1 MQPLNILFIEPFYGG
16 SHKAFADGL
25 SSHSQHNFTLFTLP
39 ARYWKWRMR
48 GAALEVARAIPHPQK
63 FDLVYAA
70 SMLSLADLKALWGAA
85 CPPLIAYYH
94 ENQLNYPLSEGE
106 TRDFHYGFTDITT
119 GLAADSLIFNS
130 HYHRNTFFN
139 ELPYFIRHM
148 PDTKPLWVVDALLPK
163 STVLYPGIE
172 ASTDP
177 DTAASLKPVLRT
189 AHQASMEPLI
199 LWNHRWEHDKNPESF
214 FNVLF
219 SLSEGRIP
227 FRVAIAGEQF
237 TRYPAVFDQAKQRLA
252 DKIEHFG
259 YLKNRTEYAQLL
271 VQADIVISTAYQEN
285 FGLSIV
291 EAAAAGCFPL
301 LPERLSY
308 PEIIPQN
315 YHSLCLYKDDADL
328 ENRLGELLIGRGAAP
343 AGLPGAMHGYCWPA
357 LIGRYDTLFSNLA
370 AGS

>member
-1 MQPLNILFIEPFYGG
+1 MQPLNILFIEPFYAG
-16 SHKAFADGL
+16 SHTAFADGL
-25 SSHSQHNFTLFTLP
+25 SSHSQHNFTLFSLP

-85 CPPLIAYYH
+85 CPPLIAYSH
-94 ENQLNYPLSEGE
+94 ENQLNSPLSAGE

-130 HYHRNTFFN
+130 HYHRDTFFD
-139 ELPYFIRHM
+139 ELPGFIRHM
-148 PDTKPLWVVDALLPK
+148 PDTKPLWVVDTLLPK

-219 SLSEGRIP
+219 SLSKGGVR
-227 FRVAIAGEQF
+227 FRVALAGEQF
-237 TRYPAVFDQAKQRLA
+237 KRYPAVFDQAKQQLA

-259 YLKNRTEYAQLL
+259 YLKSRSEYTHLL
-271 VQADIVISTAYQEN
+271 QRADIVVSTAHQEN
-285 FGLSIV
+285 FGLSIA
-291 EAAAAGCFPL
+291 EAAATGCYPL
-301 LPERLSY
+301 LPKRLSY
-308 PEIIPQN
+308 PEIIPQE
-315 YHSLCLYKDDADL
+315 YHPFCLYDNDTEL
-328 ENRLGELLIGRGAAP
+328 EKRLGDLLSDRCSAP
-343 AGLPGAMHGYCWPA
+343 VGLSEAMQEYSWPA
-357 LIGRYDTLFSNLA
+357 LIGRYDALFSNLA

>member
-25 SSHSQHNFTLFTLP
+25 TAHSQHNFTLFTLP

-48 GAALEVARAIPHPQK
+48 GAALEVARAIPNPEK
-63 FDLVYAA
+63 FDLLCAA

-85 CPPLIAYYH
+85 CPPLVAYYH
-94 ENQLNYPLSEGE
+94 ENQLNYPLSPGE

-130 HYHRNTFFN
+130 HYHRNTFFD
-139 ELPYFIRHM
+139 ELPGFIRHM
-148 PDTKPLWVVDALLPK
+148 PDTKPLWVVNALLPK

-172 ASTDP
+172 TPVKPDSRPAQQDP
-177 DTAASLKPVLRT
+177 KG
-189 AHQASMEPLI
+189 PLV

-219 SLSEGRIP
+219 SLSDRGFG
-227 FRVAIAGEQF
+227 FRAAVAGEQF
-237 TRYPAVFDQAKQRLA
+237 TRYPAVFDQAKQRLG
-252 DKIEHFG
+252 DKMEHFG
-259 YLKNRTEYAQLL
+259 YLKSRTEYNLL
-271 VQADIVISTAYQEN
+271 LQRADIVVSTAYQEN
-285 FGLSIV
+285 FGLSIA

-308 PEIIPQN
+308 PEIIPKE
-315 YHSLCLYKDDADL
+315 YHPSCLYNDDTEL
-328 ENRLGELLIGRGAAP
+328 EKRLEELLSGRCSAP
-343 AGLPGAMHGYCWPA
+343 AGLPEAMQEYSWPT
-357 LIGRYDTLFSNLA
+357 LIGRYDALFQTLALQDPW
-370 AGS
+370 

>member
-25 SSHSQHNFTLFTLP
+25 AYYSQHNFTLFSLP

-48 GAALEVARAIPHPQK
+48 GAALEVTRAIPKPQK
-63 FDLVYAA
+63 FDLVCAA

-94 ENQLNYPLSEGE
+94 ENQLNYPLSAGE

-130 HYHRNTFFN
+130 HYHRNTFFD
-139 ELPYFIRHM
+139 ELPGFLRHM

-172 ASTDP
+172 AP
-177 DTAASLKPVLRT
+177 PAPETADSAKADSR
-189 AHQASMEPLI
+189 AGSQSSQGPLI

-219 SLSEGRIP
+219 SLSERGFR
-227 FRVAIAGEQF
+227 FRVALAGEQF
-237 TRYPAVFDQAKQRLA
+237 KRYPAVFDQAKQRLA

-259 YLKNRTEYAQLL
+259 YLKSRTEYIHLL
-271 VQADIVISTAYQEN
+271 QRADIVVSTAYQEN
-285 FGLSIV
+285 FGLSIA
-291 EAAAAGCFPL
+291 EAAAAGCSPL
-301 LPERLSY
+301 LPKRLAY
-308 PEIIPQN
+308 PEIIPQE
-315 YHSLCLYKDDADL
+315 YHPFCLYNNDTEL
-328 ENRLGELLIGRGAAP
+328 EKRLGELLSGRCSPP
-343 AGLPGAMHGYCWPA
+343 AGLPEAMQKYSWQT
-357 LIGRYDTLFSNLA
+357 LIGRYDVLFSELA
-370 AGS
+370 ARS

>member
-25 SSHSQHNFTLFTLP
+25 TSHSQHNFTLFTLP

-48 GAALEVARAIPHPQK
+48 GAALEVTRAIPSPEK
-63 FDLVYAA
+63 FDLVCAA
-70 SMLSLADLKALWGAA
+70 SMLSLADLKALWGTA

-94 ENQLNYPLSEGE
+94 ENQLNYPLSAGE

-130 HYHRNTFFN
+130 HYHRNTFFD
-139 ELPYFIRHM
+139 ELPGFIRHM
-148 PDTKPLWVVDALLPK
+148 PDTKPLWVVDALLFK

-172 ASTDP
+172 AS
-177 DTAASLKPVLRT
+177 AKPEPSPT
-189 AHQASMEPLI
+189 SQPPKGPLI

-219 SLSEGRIP
+219 SLSEHGFR
-227 FRVAIAGEQF
+227 FRVAVAGEQF
-237 TRYPAVFDQAKQRLA
+237 KRYPAVFDQAKQRLA
-252 DKIEHFG
+252 DKLEHFG
-259 YLKNRTEYAQLL
+259 YQKSRSEYAQLL
-271 VQADIVISTAYQEN
+271 QRADIVVSTAYQEN
-285 FGLSIV
+285 FGLSIA

-308 PEIIPQN
+308 PEIIPQK
-315 YHSLCLYKDDADL
+315 YHAVCLYKNDAEL
-328 ENRLGELLIGRGAAP
+328 EKRIGELLSGRCSAAP
-343 AGLPGAMHGYCWPA
+343 AGLSEAMRAYSWPT
-357 LIGRYDTLFSNLA
+357 LIEIYDSHLSKLA
-370 AGS
+370 AHR